1 MARLTDKSVPKGLL
15 SSPTD
20 SSGRSADAAGCAPHG
35 AILTLVALMA
45 RIAARETIAVMDAG
59 EDSTLADISQLTFK
73 SMAIVS
79 TLHRHGNFIPFAALR

>member
-59 EDSTLADISQLTFK
+59 EDSTLEAGTNSVDIAKTKSNLDESADK
-73 SMAIVS
+73 
-79 TLHRHGNFIPFAALR
+79 